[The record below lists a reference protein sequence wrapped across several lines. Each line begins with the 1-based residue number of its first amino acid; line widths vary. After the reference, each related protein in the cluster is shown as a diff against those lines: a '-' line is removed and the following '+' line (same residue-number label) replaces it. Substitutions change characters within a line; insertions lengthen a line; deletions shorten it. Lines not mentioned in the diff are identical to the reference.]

1 MAKPKLI
8 AHRGYP
14 QYLPENTIVGIGAA
28 IEAGARYIEIDIQLT
43 ADQEPVL
50 FHDRD
55 LKRMCGSK
63 GSIHDYTLHQ
73 LRSLRA
79 SEPERFGDAFKHIRI
94 ATLMELIELL
104 SHHPKVKLFVEIK
117 RIAIKKFG
125 ATTILSQLHRM
136 LKPIRKRCT
145 LISFDYEFLLVA
157 HRNNWEPLGPVIEN
171 WSDRNNKIINEIKPK
186 FLFCDY
192 KILPRYKSI
201 RKGDSRLAV
210 YEVADPDLALRLFNQ
225 GVDYIETFAIEEM
238 LQELKDRS

>member
-14 QYLPENTIVGIGAA
+14 QYFPENTIVGIGAA
-28 IEAGARYIEIDIQLT
+28 IEAGARYVEIDIQLT

-55 LKRMCGSK
+55 LKRMCGNN
-63 GSIHDYTLHQ
+63 GSIHNYTLDQ

-79 SEPERFGDAFKHIRI
+79 SEPERFGDAFKHIHI
-94 ATLMELIELL
+94 ATLVELIELL
-104 SHHPKVKLFVEIK
+104 LHHPKVIVFIEIK
-117 RIAIKKFG
+117 HIAIKKYG
-125 ATTILSQLHRM
+125 ATIILSQLHRM
-136 LKPIRKRCT
+136 LKPIRRRCI

-157 HRNNWEPLGPVIEN
+157 HRNNWKSLGPVIEN
-171 WSDRNNKIINEIKPK
+171 WSDRNNQIIKDIEPE

-210 YEVADPDLALRLFNQ
+210 YDVADPDLALRLFNQ
-225 GVDYIETFAIEEM
+225 GADYIETFAIEEM
-238 LQELKDRS
+238 LRELKDRS